1 MREGFLEEVIEAN
14 TCRIFQGH
22 VVVKVKRKAFQT
34 EGKFWGEIFRD
45 KRAKTNKNLEL
56 LQGAKESSVFL
67 EVRGQLVWD
76 ETRDVQQGQTR
87 IFFLS
92 RNGRQWQEKIWLLNG
107 EWFITGARVGSGRPA
122 RRLLQLSKKKFDCG
136 LNPGNYSGEKS
147 KWIQELSRR

>member
-67 EVRGQLVWD
+67 EVRGQLV
-76 ETRDVQQGQTR
+76 
-87 IFFLS
+87 
-92 RNGRQWQEKIWLLNG
+92 
-107 EWFITGARVGSGRPA
+107 
-122 RRLLQLSKKKFDCG
+122 
-136 LNPGNYSGEKS
+136 
-147 KWIQELSRR
+147 